1 MKKEDILKIISL
13 GEPTVISIDPDIKTE
28 ISRKQ
33 IDGIV
38 NDMKKHLSKKKKC
51 HIVLVKEQKFYD
63 RFYAALFCKLHDVST
78 KREVSAS
85 STQERNQ
92 K

>member
-51 HIVLVKEQKFYD
+51 HIVLV
-63 RFYAALFCKLHDVST
+63 
-78 KREVSAS
+78 RE
-85 STQERNQ
+85 
-92 K
+92 